1 MGDDA
6 SDNLSNEN
14 WQLIA
19 DLGDSPIISADVT
32 SPDLNAYFGASLNF
46 SPYGYYGKRN
56 GDEKESN
63 YVSAH
68 CYYNSNDYEAF
79 LSLKMRLIIWPI
91 PIWVLITNKG
101 IKF

>member
-56 GDEKESN
+56 GDEKN
-63 YVSAH
+63 LIMFQLTVTIIAMI
-68 CYYNSNDYEAF
+68 
-79 LSLKMRLIIWPI
+79 MRL
-91 PIWVLITNKG
+91 
-101 IKF
+101 FFR